1 MKIIQKLTT
10 ISLVCVFLIIAAG
23 SIVRMTG
30 SGMGCPDWPKC
41 FGHTIPPTSEDQVM
55 WKPNHEFRKGQMVVH
70 EKALWI
76 SNADFT
82 SGDTLNRTNW
92 SKYTKH
98 DYAIFNP
105 FHTWVEF
112 INRLVGAFTG
122 LPVVLLFLTSVLY
135 AVRSKTWWLALSSL
149 LLLFLLGFEAWL
161 GKLVVDGNLIPG
173 SITIHMLGAV
183 VMVVLLIY
191 MRVRMKNTY
200 RMASLHARSLIGI
213 FFLISLLQLLI
224 GTQVREEVDKLTHL
238 GIAKAEMISQLG
250 TMFIVHRSF
259 SWLVLIMGAL
269 TIWKLWK
276 EGIRSAPVVLSAI
289 LLIIQLAGGI
299 SLAWFDLPAFVQPL
313 HLLAAIGLIGVC
325 AYLLFGLRPRTSMS
339 HP

>member
-1 MKIIQKLTT
+1 MKIIQRLTT

-55 WKPNHEFRKGQMVVH
+55 WKPNHAFKKGQMVVH
-70 EKALWI
+70 AEALWV

-82 SGDTLNRTNW
+82 SGNSLNLSNW

-98 DYAIFNP
+98 DYAIFNA

-122 LPVVLLFLTSVLY
+122 LPVLLLFITSVIY
-135 AVRSKTWWLALSSL
+135 AVRNKTWWIALSSFL
-149 LLLFLLGFEAWL
+149 VLFLLGFEAWL

-183 VMVVLLIY
+183 VMVVLLVY
-191 MRVRMKNTY
+191 MLVRMKN
-200 RMASLHARSLIGI
+200 ASRQVPLQTRSLVGV
-213 FFLISLLQLLI
+213 FLLLSVLQLLI
-224 GTQVREEVDKLTHL
+224 GTQVREEVDELTHA
-238 GIAKAEMISQLG
+238 GIAKAEMISELG

-259 SWLVLIMGAL
+259 SWLVLIIGAL

-276 EGIRSAPVVLSAI
+276 EGIRSAPVVLSAS
-289 LLIIQLAGGI
+289 LLFVQLAGGV
-299 SLAWFDLPAFVQPL
+299 SLAWFDLPAFMQPV
-313 HLLAAIGLIGVC
+313 HLLAAIGLIGAC
-325 AYLLFGLRPRTSMS
+325 ANLLFGLRPRTSMS